1 MATQNTHFGAK
12 KIEEMLI
19 SARSVYFIG
28 IGGINMSSLAL
39 ITALRGYNVAGS
51 DRTPSAIT
59 KRLEESGIS
68 VNYSHDAKNIEKFDA
83 VIYTVA
89 ISPDNPEYVEA
100 QKRGIPCIS
109 RADYLGYVMTGYRRR
124 IGISGMHGKSTCTSM
139 CAETFIRA
147 MADPTVI
154 SGAELAIM
162 DGAYRIGKEEF
173 FIFEACEYMD
183 SFLDFNPSIAV
194 ILNVEMDH
202 VDYFHSIEQVRAS
215 FAAFADITGE
225 DGYTVANAD
234 DENASLALANYK
246 GNKITFGIKNPADL
260 CAVNINNDRG
270 PYSFDVI
277 ERGNLLCHI
286 DLSVAGYHNIYNALA
301 TVAVAR
307 LCGLSPEAIADGLHA
322 FGGAARRMER
332 KGRLVG
338 CGAAVYD
345 DYGHH
350 PTEVK
355 TTLEG
360 AMALCKNGGRL
371 LCAFQS
377 HTYTRTKEFLSEFVD
392 ALSVADKVFSV
403 DIYSARETDTLGVSA
418 SLIAEMIGEK
428 AVYCPSFADTADAI
442 YAEAKENDVVIV
454 MGAGDVYKVFDCFG
468 DRLEA
473 YGGTK

>member
-12 KIEEMLI
+12 RISEMLLY
-19 SARSVYFIG
+19 ARSVYFIG

-39 ITALRGYNVAGS
+39 ITSLRGYKVAGS

-59 KRLEESGIS
+59 HKLADSGIS
-68 VNYSHDAKNIEKFDA
+68 VNYSHDAKNIADFDA
-83 VIYTVA
+83 VVYTVA
-89 ISPDNPEYVEA
+89 ISPDNEEYVEA

-124 IGISGMHGKSTCTSM
+124 IGVSGMHGKSTCTSM
-139 CAETFIRA
+139 CAQAFIRA
-147 MADPTVI
+147 EAEPTVI

-162 DGAYRIGKEEF
+162 NGAYKIGGEEF

-183 SFLDFNPSIAV
+183 SFLDFNPNVAV

-202 VDYFHSIEQVRAS
+202 VDYFHSIEQVRSSFAS
-215 FAAFADITGE
+215 FANITGT

-234 DENASLALANYK
+234 DENVSLALENYK
-246 GNKITFGIKNPADL
+246 GNKITFGINDHADFR
-260 CAVNINNDRG
+260 AVNINKDRG
-270 PYSFDVI
+270 PYSFDVMAY
-277 ERGNLLCHI
+277 GKFFCHV

-301 TVAVAR
+301 TVAAAH
-307 LCGLSPEAIADGLHA
+307 LCGLSAESIANGLHS
-322 FGGAARRMER
+322 FGGAARRMEY
-332 KGRLVG
+332 KGRLAG
-338 CGAAVYD
+338 CGALVYD

-360 AMALCKNGGRL
+360 AKALCKNGGRL

-377 HTYTRTKEFLSEFVD
+377 HTYTRTREFLSEFVD

-418 SLIAEMIGEK
+418 ALIAEMIGER
-428 AVYCPSFADTADAI
+428 AIYCPSFDDTADAI
-442 YAEAKENDVVIV
+442 CAEAKENDVVIV
-454 MGAGDVYKVFDCFG
+454 MGAGDIYKVFGCLG
-468 DRLEA
+468 DRLESD
-473 YGGTK
+473 GGVK